1 MLAVHA
7 GTEIKPDLLARLR
20 EARAETDRLFDHV
33 KPEFLYA
40 RPIPERHRIVFYV
53 GHLEAFD
60 WNLLRE
66 RVLGQTSFHSEF
78 DNLFAFGIDP
88 VDGGLPT
95 DQPSDW
101 PTLKQVREYV
111 SQVRQALDDGLAAA
125 ASSQQ
130 AGQEKVDANQ
140 LLNVAIEHRLMHAE
154 TLAYMLH
161 QLPFDHKVPKPHVPD
176 LVVPPVRTT
185 HDRDSGGSGDSRIGA
200 LSYQLVWLG

>member
-1 MLAVHA
+1 MPVVEADLAVRQRLLQRISDA
-7 GTEIKPDLLARLR
+7 RRRSDDLFAIVR
-20 EARAETDRLFDHV
+20 TDSMY
-33 KPEFLYA
+33 E

-66 RVLGQTSFHSEF
+66 RVLGRTRFYSEF

-101 PTLKQVREYV
+101 PSLDQVREYV
-111 SQVRQALDDGLAAA
+111 SQVRRALDDAVTAVTLNDR
-125 ASSQQ
+125 
-130 AGQEKVDANQ
+130 AGQSWNQ
-140 LLNVAIEHRLMHAE
+140 LLNVAVEHRLMHAE

-161 QLPFDHKVPKPHVPD
+161 QLPFGHKVRKP
-176 LVVPPVRTT
+176 
-185 HDRDSGGSGDSRIGA
+185 
-200 LSYQLVWLG
+200 

>member
-1 MLAVHA
+1 MSESW
-7 GTEIKPDLLARLR
+7 GE
-20 EARAETDRLFDHV
+20 
-33 KPEFLYA
+33 
-40 RPIPERHRIVFYV
+40 
-53 GHLEAFD
+53 
-60 WNLLRE
+60 
-66 RVLGQTSFHSEF
+66 TSFHSEF

-101 PTLKQVREYV
+101 PTLEQVREYV

-161 QLPFDHKVPKPHVPD
+161 QLPFDQQ
-176 LVVPPVRTT
+176 
-185 HDRDSGGSGDSRIGA
+185 SSQA
-200 LSYQLVWLG
+200 ACA